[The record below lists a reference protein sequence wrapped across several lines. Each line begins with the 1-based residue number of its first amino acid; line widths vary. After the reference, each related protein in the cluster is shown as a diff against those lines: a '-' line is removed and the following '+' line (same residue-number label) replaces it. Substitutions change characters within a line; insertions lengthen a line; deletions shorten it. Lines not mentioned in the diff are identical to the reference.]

1 MAADCLMYVDAVLLA
16 ASVTILQNFPGKKK
30 TDVGGQGATLEE
42 VKAERPAEDGPALEG
57 PALEGPALE
66 GPALKGPAL
75 EGTAL
80 ERPADGVVLVLVDPA
95 TPAIGWVQEKLR
107 TGALFCVEFCDAAEA
122 DGSLEEFNPDE
133 DG

>member
-1 MAADCLMYVDAVLLA
+1 M
-16 ASVTILQNFPGKKK
+16 
-30 TDVGGQGATLEE
+30 GGQGATLEE

-57 PALEGPALE
+57 PALEGP
-66 GPALKGPAL
+66 
-75 EGTAL
+75 AL